1 MSDSQEAKRSKQ
13 ERMLAQASDPGPGG
27 LWSLSAVQTRL
38 NGGLELPI
46 GARMPVATPL
56 ELLHAGIGIGGA
68 PGNEGM
74 WAGDY
79 ITSTGMSLEEFGRTY
94 KSLPFDFHGDGTMSY
109 NPSAVQNRFD
119 YTPGSYSSNAMI
131 GIGGALALATAG
143 LAAGAM
149 GGGAAGAGGAAGGT
163 ASGATGAIGGMD
175 ALLGGAAADFSLVP
189 AGANVGIGGVGTAG
203 QGLAMTGGNAIANTA
218 AGLAAQAGVT
228 LPAAVGG
235 AATGAGLGLQAVN
248 SLGLPLSAAEL
259 GAGALGATGMP
270 VPTEAPGLTQA
281 PAPVQNITTP
291 GPLPGTTTVPAGTMT
306 TGAAGTGTSALSQ
319 LLKSTL
325 GIDVAPGTL
334 DLIGKGLGLGLGVY
348 GANQQADA
356 SKSLADQYMSMGAP
370 YRTSLAQL
378 EANPEGFY
386 KSPLVQGALQQGSD
400 ALARSLSAKV
410 GNPIL
415 NPTALQ
421 EMQNFTTRGLLD
433 AYNNRFSQ
441 LAGAGQLG
449 VSQAAPLGV
458 QANQAQGTTYNALG
472 AGIQSVFGNQRD
484 YTGELLDM
492 LRGRQSFG
500 STSLA

>member
-1 MSDSQEAKRSKQ
+1 MSDSSEARREQALQS
-13 ERMLAQASDPGPGG
+13 EIRYMQASGWGGIDPEVIERFANNKPAGFRPDWNFVPGQPISPDQLQSIVDLIRDEYQGGAGMTIDRYLADPRAVVRMENGQYVYRPELSSVAQDGKDWLGIDRANGFWDGPGPFA
-27 LWSLSAVQTRL
+27 LS
-38 NGGLELPI
+38 
-46 GARMPVATPL
+46 
-56 ELLHAGIGIGGA
+56 
-68 PGNEGM
+68 
-74 WAGDY
+74 
-79 ITSTGMSLEEFGRTY
+79 
-94 KSLPFDFHGDGTMSY
+94 
-109 NPSAVQNRFD
+109 
-119 YTPGSYSSNAMI
+119 
-131 GIGGALALATAG
+131 
-143 LAAGAM
+143 LAALGMPFAASL
-149 GGGAAGAGGAAGGT
+149 GAAGAAAGG
-163 ASGATGAIGGMD
+163 GA
-175 ALLGGAAADFSLVP
+175 GAASPLP
-189 AGANVGIGGVGTAG
+189 AELSNFTLAGPGTGIGGVGSANI
-203 QGLAMTGGNAIANTA
+203 GLNA
-218 AGLAAQAGVT
+218 AGLGLSPELIAA
-228 LPAAVGG
+228 GG
-235 AATGAGLGLQAVN
+235 GSSAFGIGGGLGLQAVN

-348 GANQQADA
+348 GSNKQADA
-356 SKSLADQYMSMGAP
+356 TKSLADQYMSMGAP